1 MKNLYIRDT
10 AGWTMLVF
18 GLLAFFLGSFGLI
31 DPEGLL
37 AFLGFSVAERAARA
51 AGDYTLAFTLAAF
64 IASLNVGAYYILA
77 ALNDLKNFYVWTV
90 PFRLLT
96 FTVFTLAVSNGLA
109 PKPFLG
115 IGLWEGLGAL
125 TTGASLYWDGRK
137 ARRSA

>member
-1 MKNLYIRDT
+1 MNKLYIRDS

-18 GLLAFFLGSFGLI
+18 GLLALFLGVFGLI

-37 AFLGFSVAERAARA
+37 SFLGFAVAERAGRA

-64 IASLNVGAYYILA
+64 MASLNVGAYYVLA
-77 ALNDLKNFYVWTV
+77 ALNDLKKFYLWTV

-96 FTVFTLAVSNGLA
+96 CTAFTLAVSNGLA
-109 PKPFLG
+109 PRPFLG

-125 TTGASLYWDGRK
+125 TTGAALYASSRT
-137 ARRSA
+137 AQRSA